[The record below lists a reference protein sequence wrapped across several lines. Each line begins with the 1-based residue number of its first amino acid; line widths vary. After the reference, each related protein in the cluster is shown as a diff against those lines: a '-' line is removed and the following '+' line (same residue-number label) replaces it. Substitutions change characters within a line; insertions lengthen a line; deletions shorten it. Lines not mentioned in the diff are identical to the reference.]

1 MHQIL
6 MPFKYVDAC
15 SARNAFLFKIKIKF
29 FLKRAVYLEQKRR
42 HTPTGKAVSGTIA
55 IYREAL
61 RILEGHGGFWAGK
74 GRKGKD
80 GSADMRTK
88 LRVLAR

>member
-61 RILEGHGGFWAGK
+61 RDF
-74 GRKGKD
+74 GR
-80 GSADMRTK
+80 TW
-88 LRVLAR
+88 RVLGWQGEEG